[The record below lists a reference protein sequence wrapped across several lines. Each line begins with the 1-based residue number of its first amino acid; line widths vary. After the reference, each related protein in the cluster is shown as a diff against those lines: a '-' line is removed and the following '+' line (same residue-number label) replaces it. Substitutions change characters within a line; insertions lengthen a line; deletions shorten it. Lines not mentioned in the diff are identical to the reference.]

1 MAYQLPP
8 LAAAR
13 AFEAAARLGSFT
25 KAAAELGMTQA
36 AVSYQI
42 KQLEE
47 RVGSPLFLRQ
57 PRQIALTDTGQRLA
71 PAISDAFSM
80 IDEAYQAARSGA
92 GGVLYVSTILTFASN
107 WLAQRLG
114 TFQIAHPTLAVR
126 LDTSVRMI
134 DFAREDVDL
143 AIRSGDGDW
152 PGLVTHK
159 LLAADYTPMLSPRL
173 AATIGGV
180 KEPADLLK
188 LPIVGPEDPWW
199 IEWFRK
205 AGVTLG
211 NEFGKGPGSTLGAQL
226 YEANAAIAGQ
236 GVAILTPAFFGPE
249 LAEGRLIQPFDILG
263 NDGHAYWLAY
273 PEARRNVPKIK
284 AFRDWI
290 LGELKAG
297 EAAAR

>member
-8 LAAAR
+8 LAAVR

-71 PAISDAFSM
+71 PAISEAFSM

-92 GGVLYVSTILTFASN
+92 GGVLCVTTILTFAAN

-114 TFQIAHPTLAVR
+114 SFQIAHPTLAVR
-126 LDTSVRMI
+126 LDTSIRMI

-143 AIRSGDGDW
+143 AIRSGGGDW
-152 PGLVTHK
+152 PGLVSHK

-180 KEPADLLK
+180 KEPADLLR

-205 AGVTLG
+205 AGVTPG
-211 NEFGKGPGSTLGAQL
+211 ADFGKGPGSTMGAQL

-263 NDGHAYWLAY
+263 NDGHAYWLVY
-273 PEARRNVPKIK
+273 PEARRNVPKIR

-290 LGELKAG
+290 LGEMKAG
-297 EAAAR
+297 GS